1 MGSSSGTGGLGL
13 ALSGGS
19 NSGGLGPV
27 PGTGSCTSQIQWIHH
42 CSQHKLLVAGIA
54 LVIFCSSDTCGAQQ
68 MLQPGLPATAADLGH

>member
-27 PGTGSCTSQIQWIHH
+27 PGTGSCTSQAFWIHH
-42 CSQHKLLVAGIA
+42 CSQQQLLVAGMA
-54 LVIFCSSDTCGAQQ
+54 LVISRSSDTYGAQ
-68 MLQPGLPATAADLGH
+68 